1 MKFSS
6 LFLCTLFFV
15 IFVNNSHLVNSY
27 ARLGNLV
34 ESEIDFMDED
44 NDKSIDK
51 ENNLYSNFLNDEHEN
66 ESNIDDFID
75 IQEEEILEQYYLK
88 RDSKEIKNSNSN
100 LNKNWIESEADEVFS
115 DSNRLLLEKLKKL
128 GFQNDKTSNVK
139 ISEIS
144 KMLLFFLFIMNIL
157 L

>member
-1 MKFSS
+1 
-6 LFLCTLFFV
+6 
-15 IFVNNSHLVNSY
+15 
-27 ARLGNLV
+27 
-34 ESEIDFMDED
+34 MDEND
-44 NDKSIDK
+44 DKSIDK
-51 ENNLYSNFLNDEHEN
+51 ENNLYNNFLNNEHEN
-66 ESNIDDFID
+66 DSDIDDFID

-88 RDSKEIKNSNSN
+88 RDNKEIKNSNSNSN

-139 ISEIS
+139 IIEIS
-144 KMLLFFLFIMNIL
+144 KMLIFFLFIMNIL